1 MEDYTKL
8 CMNCFKD
15 LRGNSVCPHCGYE
28 QDHTT
33 DPDHLPGG
41 TLIADR
47 FVIGRV
53 RGQDDTGIV
62 YNVFDLNKNTRRRM
76 REFFPASIAIR
87 EFVRFEMGEGLQK
100 REDDLAAEVAKLTG
114 KA

>member
-15 LRGNSVCPHCGYE
+15 LGGSRVCPHCGYE
-28 QDHTT
+28 QEHIT

-62 YNVFDLNKNTRRRM
+62 
-76 REFFPASIAIR
+76 
-87 EFVRFEMGEGLQK
+87 
-100 REDDLAAEVAKLTG
+100 
-114 KA
+114 